1 MSKIN
6 LCEPFSAIKSK
17 TRKDENNIGNHCL
30 EGEKNIHDG
39 GGDNVDHEDD
49 DSEDYDYSDDSVGK
63 F

>member
-6 LCEPFSAIKSK
+6 LCEPFSSSKNKS
-17 TRKDENNIGNHCL
+17 RRDENHINHCL

-39 GGDNVDHEDD
+39 GGDHGDHEDD